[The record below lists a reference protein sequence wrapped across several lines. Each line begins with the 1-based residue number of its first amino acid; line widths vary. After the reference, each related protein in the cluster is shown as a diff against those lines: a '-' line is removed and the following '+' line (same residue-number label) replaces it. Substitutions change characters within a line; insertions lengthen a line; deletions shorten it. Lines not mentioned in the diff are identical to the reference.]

1 MSAGIS
7 RHEPQPDPGSAV
19 RLGAA
24 GVPGGLQHLIDLDQ
38 VTALL
43 AALSTEDRDHE
54 QERRAMDLLRS
65 ALDSPEIR
73 RAVLLLVE
81 SDDIRLQ
88 LAAAIAEGLPGPA
101 LAVAIAAALNDPRVR
116 AQLNAA
122 LETPQVR
129 DLLLHAAEDGA
140 QERRWSLAR
149 RLLVLLA
156 RHRTARR
163 LAWSLHRH
171 GLLRALRE

>member
-1 MSAGIS
+1 MNRNLIRALLYAWE
-7 RHEPQPDPGSAV
+7 RPEFRA
-19 RLGAA
+19 
-24 GVPGGLQHLIDLDQ
+24 GLQHLIDLDQ

-54 QERRAMDLLRS
+54 QERRALDLLRS

-88 LAAAIAEGLPGPA
+88 LAAAVAEGLPDRPA
-101 LAVAIAAALNDPRVR
+101 LAIAIASALNDPRVR
-116 AQLNAA
+116 AQLHDA

-129 DLLLHAAEDGA
+129 ALLLRAAEDGA
-140 QERRWSLAR
+140 QHRRWSLAR
-149 RLLVLLA
+149 QLLALLA

>member
-1 MSAGIS
+1 MNRNLIRALLYAWE
-7 RHEPQPDPGSAV
+7 RPEFRA
-19 RLGAA
+19 
-24 GVPGGLQHLIDLDQ
+24 GLQHLIDLDQ

-88 LAAAIAEGLPGPA
+88 LSAAIAEGLPDRPA
-101 LAVAIAAALNDPRVR
+101 LAVAIASALNDPRVR
-116 AQLNAA
+116 TQLHAA
-122 LETPQVR
+122 LATPQVR
-129 DLLLHAAEDGA
+129 DLLLRAAEDGA
-140 QERRWSLAR
+140 EERRWSLAR
-149 RLLVLLA
+149 RLVVLLT

-171 GLLRALRE
+171 GFLRALRE

>member
-1 MSAGIS
+1 MNRNLIRALLYAWE
-7 RHEPQPDPGSAV
+7 RPEFRA
-19 RLGAA
+19 
-24 GVPGGLQHLIDLDQ
+24 GLQHLIDLDQ

-88 LAAAIAEGLPGPA
+88 LAAAIAEGLPDRPA

>member
-1 MSAGIS
+1 MNRNLIRALLYAWE
-7 RHEPQPDPGSAV
+7 RPEF
-19 RLGAA
+19 RT
-24 GVPGGLQHLIDLDQ
+24 GLQHLIDLDQ

-73 RAVLLLVE
+73 RAVQLLVE

-88 LAAAIAEGLPGPA
+88 LAAAIAEGLPDRPA

-116 AQLNAA
+116 GQLHDA

-129 DLLLHAAEDGA
+129 DLLLQAAEDGA
-140 QERRWSLAR
+140 RHHRWSLAR
-149 RLLVLLA
+149 QLLVLLA

-171 GLLRALRE
+171 GLLRAVRE

>member
-1 MSAGIS
+1 MNRNLIRALLYAWE
-7 RHEPQPDPGSAV
+7 RPEFRA
-19 RLGAA
+19 
-24 GVPGGLQHLIDLDQ
+24 GLQHLIDLDQ

-54 QERRAMDLLRS
+54 QERRAMELLRS

-88 LAAAIAEGLPGPA
+88 LAAAVAEGLPERPA
-101 LAVAIAAALNDPRVR
+101 LAVAIASALNDPRVR
-116 AQLNAA
+116 TQLRDA

-129 DLLLHAAEDGA
+129 ELVLRAAEDGA
-140 QERRWSLAR
+140 ENRRWSLAR
-149 RLLVLLA
+149 QVLVLLA

-163 LAWSLHRH
+163 LTWSLHRH